1 MTNIIIAGTR
11 TFNDYAMLDYE
22 VKKFIVENK
31 IKRPVSIVCGMAQGA
46 DLLGKTFAENYNI
59 PVIEMPADWEK
70 FGKSAG
76 YIRNKEMAKIS
87 QYCICFYNGESRG
100 TKHMIHLANEYK
112 LILKVVEYER
122 NSRIFK

>member
-11 TFNDYAMLDYE
+11 TFNEYPLLDVA
-22 VKKFIVENK
+22 VKNFIVENK

-46 DLLGKTFAENYNI
+46 DLLGKKFAENYNI
-59 PVIEMPADWEK
+59 PVIEMPADWET

-87 QYCICFYNGESRG
+87 RYCICFWDKKSKG
-100 TKHMIHLANEYK
+100 TKHMIDLAKEYN
-112 LILKVVEYER
+112 LILKVVEY
-122 NSRIFK
+122 